1 MNDGYLNLRTDDLL
15 NKLDST
21 PREDIDK
28 LKNLL
33 YETNTKKFSKSVS
46 ASLNAIEENVLSLD
60 SLNTDANKDGDSL
73 QKPDS
78 QNDDGEQKP
87 EPATQDATRG
97 VGEQKP
103 DTETA
108 TQKTETQNDT
118 FNKILK
124 NLDNEGN
131 NFINCIEKL
140 YKILFIPYS
149 KEVVIGKKLD
159 YITADTADTADTA
172 EYVNNRILGRILY
185 NIHYFEK
192 YSRVYPLGEF
202 RSLILKIKDGLRNK
216 KLNDTE
222 INSKLNKDINSKL
235 IKDSNTTCI
244 DEIDEIYN
252 SYIIHKIIDEGG
264 NIEIVKTNT
273 NTNTVENVLVNF
285 NASVSTELTKLK
297 ALEAEDVADVKKD
310 VIKSILKLIAY
321 NAACNIINNPHSIVE
336 KVDIVATIVSNMKTL
351 LIKLT
356 QQEKHEY
363 IKTLNLH
370 FYIFTEF
377 ENKVD
382 FIALEV
388 YYGIIYGSTLRYDL
402 KMLEENEY
410 IIERLER
417 LDKTYETIK
426 FLVCDETFRTLK
438 KAFIKKN
445 PGTLNIFRIDEK
457 ELHIIK
463 PLEDVKNNTHNVI
476 KKYTEQ
482 EEYQLRNL
490 VILNIENGGNI
501 NIKMFKAHL
510 RKIYDLDDEYKAKF
524 DIISLSTYGI
534 IAVKK
539 YIKYYENKK
548 AELETVKLELTTLIT
563 TLITLVEEAKLET
576 VNLELTTL
584 ITNLNPLVDRTKL
597 LVDRTNLLVDDTNLE
612 GNKLKLNEILA
623 ELKNNIDIIKNNVNK
638 ALLKLELALEISL
651 NKKKSDTATDD
662 SGQTLPL
669 LLKEILL
676 PDHPDDNT
684 TKTDTD
690 TILKILAAYKRHTK
704 KIGGSYEN
712 RIIDAPVTQ
721 TSTNCVVLPSELKT
735 IEASEEENIKS
746 GGYSGAVAI
755 KREELK
761 EALENVN
768 FNDDDDVNESFA
780 NNSKRQFTEL
790 TAKFQNFLSKPI
802 NVKKDDTK
810 LLDDEYIEQLHDFD
824 IKEIKSSSYAELR
837 KKLYSIK
844 NSEYLEDIKI
854 TNEDIYIFIVT
865 TYILRVISL
874 YITMWFIQIEIIKDV
889 ESVII
894 CYIFTYILLFILIY
908 TFVNLSDN
916 KLDNAKSYLYYFY
929 SRVNFSYTR
938 FIVHLGLLCLLIVIP
953 FIIRTVDK
961 EDSTYKNISDTEKRY
976 LYTFITNMSTIVWVI
991 LSIIAFFFK

>member
-21 PREDIDK
+21 PSEDINK

-33 YETNTKKFSKSVS
+33 NETNTNDFPKNLS
-46 ASLNAIEENVLSLD
+46 ASLNAIEENVLSLY
-60 SLNTDANKDGDSL
+60 SLNTEANKDDDSL
-73 QKPDS
+73 QNTVSNLQNNDGENKTETETKTEAAPQNAAS
-78 QNDDGEQKP
+78 QN
-87 EPATQDATRG
+87 ATRG
-97 VGEQKP
+97 SGEKK
-103 DTETA
+103 TETE
-108 TQKTETQNDT
+108 KGTQNDT

-149 KEVVIGKKLD
+149 KEVVIRKKLN
-159 YITADTADTADTA
+159 YITDDTADTA

-185 NIHYFEK
+185 NIHYFEN

-216 KLNDTE
+216 KLNDIE
-222 INSKLNKDINSKL
+222 IKQKITKFATGIPTKLDKV
-235 IKDSNTTCI
+235 SNITTRI
-244 DEIDEIYN
+244 AAIYN
-252 SYIIHKIIDEGG
+252 SPSIHTIIGD
-264 NIEIVKTNT
+264 
-273 NTNTVENVLVNF
+273 VETQD
-285 NASVSTELTKLK
+285 SVSATLQTETDNVFAEL
-297 ALEAEDVADVKKD
+297 ALHAETDNVTGTGTAKIN
-310 VIKSILKLIAY
+310 VIKNILKLIAY
-321 NAACNIINNPHSIVE
+321 NATCNIINNPHSIDE
-336 KVDIVATIVSNMKTL
+336 KVNIVATIVSNMKTL
-351 LIKLT
+351 LTK
-356 QQEKHEY
+356 QNKKHEY
-363 IKTLNLH
+363 IKTLYLH

-388 YYGIIYGSTLRYDL
+388 YYGIIYGSSLRYDL

-410 IIERLER
+410 IIERLEQ

-463 PLEDVKNNTHNVI
+463 PVEDVKNNTHNVI

-482 EEYQLRNL
+482 EAYELRNL

-510 RKIYDLDDEYKAKF
+510 RKIYDLDAEYKTKC

-539 YIKYYENKK
+539 YIKYYENYENNK
-548 AELETVKLELTTLIT
+548 ATLETVKLETAKVKLELTTLIT
-563 TLITLVEEAKLET
+563 TLITLVGKAKLAT
-576 VNLELTTL
+576 VNLELNTL
-584 ITNLNPLVDRTKL
+584 ITELTPLIERTNSLVDE
-597 LVDRTNLLVDDTNLE
+597 TNFE
-612 GNKLKLNEILA
+612 RNKSELNEILV
-623 ELKNNIDIIKNNVNK
+623 ELKNNIDIIKNKVK
-638 ALLKLELALEISL
+638 EPLLELKLENSL
-651 NKKKSDTATDD
+651 KNIKSNTDNSD
-662 SGQTLPL
+662 KTLPL

-676 PDHPDDNT
+676 QDLPDDKT
-684 TKTDTD
+684 TKTDT
-690 TILKILAAYKRHTK
+690 ILEILAAYKKHAR

-735 IEASEEENIKS
+735 IEAEEENIKS

-768 FNDDDDVNESFA
+768 FNDDDVNESFA

-894 CYIFTYILLFILIY
+894 CYIVTYILLFILIY

-929 SRVNFSYTR
+929 SKANFSYTR
-938 FIVHLGLLCLLIVIP
+938 FIVHFGILCLLIVIP
-953 FIIRTVDK
+953 FVIRTVDK
-961 EDSTYKNISDTEKRY
+961 EDSTYKNITDTEKRY
-976 LYTFITNMSTIVWVI
+976 LYTFITNMSAIVWVI